1 MNVTLKDGREAKVVI
16 SKADANARVEVEGR
30 SYLVAFVRDAKKVVI
45 KNDLLLNSI
54 DLEHIKAELNKFV
67 RKPEDSKKGKRK

>member
-1 MNVTLKDGREAKVVI
+1 MNVTLKNGKQGKVVI

-45 KNDLLLNSI
+45 KNDLLLTDS
-54 DLEHIKAELNKFV
+54 DLNHVKAELNKFV
-67 RKPEDSKKGKRK
+67 RKEEPKKAKRK